1 MSSNPHVWD
10 SPLSHILAFVHL
22 KTQTLIDT
30 LLVRNTLRQ
39 KINAEQMRNKYEVWT
54 VSSIILKSL
63 IIVNFVQTD
72 GFYLDR
78 ERHNDWPTGDPEQRT
93 HVHTTRYTRTQ
104 GPFYLL
110 DIAEEFRVTKPMKDL
125 ARSTRLLYQS
135 LLASLPLDAKV
146 EWVRAY
152 RIFSMFG
159 N

>member
-10 SPLSHILAFVHL
+10 SPVAYTGVCSPENTDAHRYSTS
-22 KTQTLIDT
+22 TQYIAT
-30 LLVRNTLRQ
+30 